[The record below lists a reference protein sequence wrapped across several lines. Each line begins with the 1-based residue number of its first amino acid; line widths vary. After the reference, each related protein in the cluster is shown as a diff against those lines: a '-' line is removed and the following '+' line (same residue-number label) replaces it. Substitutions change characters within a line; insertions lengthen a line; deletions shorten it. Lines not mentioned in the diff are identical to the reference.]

1 MRRSVHL
8 FLGALGFIAYTYPV
22 YLLEKIPA
30 GMILICFFA
39 ALFGSV
45 MPDVLEPARD
55 WTHRGLCHSRRAMR
69 FTAEIFAVTA
79 VLGLFQ
85 VYDHDLFMAY
95 LASGF
100 FLGYAMHLL
109 ADATTPAGLPR

>member
-1 MRRSVHL
+1 MRRQTHL
-8 FLGALGFIAYTYPV
+8 VIGALAFIAYTYPI

-30 GMILICFFA
+30 GTILLGFFA

-45 MPDVLEPARD
+45 MPDVLEPPRH
-55 WTHRGLCHSRRAMR
+55 WTHRGLGHSRRVMR
-69 FTAEIFAVTA
+69 FSVWVFALTA

-85 VYDHDLFMAY
+85 TWNHELYLSY

-100 FLGYAMHLL
+100 FLGYVMHLL
-109 ADATTPAGLPR
+109 ADATTPAGLPG